1 MQGNLCQ
8 TWIRIFSFK
17 NGSKILLM
25 SSKRDYDPFHHVI
38 VAKPIWAILIW
49 LAWPGQRQCFLCTK
63 NFWSKIETIT
73 AKKSHT
79 KKEYQLL
86 TDSLCMKAIFWSLV
100 LMHSKLPFWYYM
112 RRMEPS
118 LWHTMVLSKM
128 YYLLSNIFSPYFWWS
143 GDPFYDPPP
152 DRAKSPVRK
161 ITLQTWQLGHWY
173 LRHAKMPT
181 QYLLRLLPLLMLML
195 RIILATV
202 WYKFG
207 RWRLVLKLNFC
218 SDFEHKGWSRFWSW
232 SLYSILPLMFCRGY
246 EVESWS
252 RFWS

>member
-63 NFWSKIETIT
+63 NFWSKIETIK

-100 LMHSKLPFWYYM
+100 LMHSM
-112 RRMEPS
+112 Q
-118 LWHTMVLSKM
+118 VLHEEVVG
-128 YYLLSNIFSPYFWWS
+128 W
-143 GDPFYDPPP
+143 PFYAPPP
-152 DRAKSPVRK
+152 ASDRVKSHVKK
-161 ITLQTWQLGHWY
+161 ITLKTWKPQKMCIWRALILFWMGNKWY
-173 LRHAKMPT
+173 P
-181 QYLLRLLPLLMLML
+181 
-195 RIILATV
+195 
-202 WYKFG
+202 
-207 RWRLVLKLNFC
+207 
-218 SDFEHKGWSRFWSW
+218 
-232 SLYSILPLMFCRGY
+232 
-246 EVESWS
+246 
-252 RFWS
+252 